1 MSLEARNCSARPQQ
15 IDEDVPMNFFSVLS
29 HVVNCIVTLSFTEAS
44 YSSSCS
50 NLAFEII
57 NSLGVLDMLFNKKNV
72 EVDSP

>member
-15 IDEDVPMNFFSVLS
+15 IDEDVPMKLLFSSLS
-29 HVVNCIVTLSFTEAS
+29 CSQLHSHLSFTEAS

-50 NLAFEII
+50 KLAFEII
-57 NSLGVLDMLFNKKNV
+57 NSLGVLDMLFNKKN